1 MCPKNRTCRGGFG
14 VSRSSDAES
23 TPSMRG
29 FTLVE
34 LLVVIS
40 IIATLMGLLLPAVQ
54 SAREAG
60 RRNTCTNN
68 LNQLGKATMQFDTA
82 RQTLPGWRNKHPNSN
97 TTVVPATVGVPWP
110 IVLMPNLE
118 RNDIYRSWEQVTN
131 AGGLPS
137 SPDPYLS
144 ILVCPSSPPDST
156 TDPVLSYV
164 GNAGSTVFDA
174 TKNSQYKGDGVL
186 LDTVGDN
193 WSSVAGG
200 ESQYSAA
207 RTNLDSISTADGTSN
222 TMLFTEKCGPLVAAT
237 ARYTAIPTIIY
248 GPTGFGGT
256 SGPPLVSS
264 ETTQVVT
271 SVFGL
276 FGDAST
282 LSGGRMINATADAGL
297 GFQGLPSSRHPGGV
311 VVVFCDG
318 HTQVVNE
325 GVSPWVFAQL
335 LTSDSRFDATKTQ
348 GKRYYTNSPRVSAFL
363 EQSYGSDTP
372 SAYKLSEG
380 DY

>member
-1 MCPKNRTCRGGFG
+1 MHSKNRKCVESSGA
-14 VSRSSDAES
+14 SRISAAES
-23 TPSMRG
+23 AQSMRG

-97 TTVVPATVGVPWP
+97 TTVVSATVGVPWP

-131 AGGLPS
+131 SGGLPS

-156 TDPVLSYV
+156 ADPVLSYV
-164 GNAGSTVFDA
+164 GNAGSTVFDS
-174 TKNSQYKGDGVL
+174 TKNSQFKGDGVL
-186 LDTVGDN
+186 LDTIGN
-193 WSSVAGG
+193 NP
-200 ESQYSAA
+200 QYAAA

-222 TMLFTEKCGPLVAAT
+222 TMLFSEKCGPLVAAT
-237 ARYTAIPTIIY
+237 ARYTAIPTVIY
-248 GPTGFGGT
+248 TQEGLGST

-264 ETTQVVT
+264 ATTQAVT

-276 FGDAST
+276 FGDFSA
-282 LSGGRMINATADAGL
+282 LSGGRMINATTDAGL

-335 LTSDSRFDATKTQ
+335 LSSDSRFDATKTQ
-348 GKRYYTNSPRVSAFL
+348 GKRYYTNSPRVSTFL